1 MDAATM
7 TRIFDPF
14 FSTKQT
20 GRGLGLAAVQ
30 GIVRSHK
37 GALRVASAPGN
48 GTTFKVWFPLE
59 PEQVARA
66 GV

>member
-1 MDAATM
+1 MA
-7 TRIFDPF
+7 RIFDPF
-14 FSTKQT
+14 FTTKHT

-37 GALRVASAPGN
+37 GALRVTSAPGL
-48 GTTFKVWFPLE
+48 GTTMRVWLPLE
-59 PEQVARA
+59 PQKVPQT